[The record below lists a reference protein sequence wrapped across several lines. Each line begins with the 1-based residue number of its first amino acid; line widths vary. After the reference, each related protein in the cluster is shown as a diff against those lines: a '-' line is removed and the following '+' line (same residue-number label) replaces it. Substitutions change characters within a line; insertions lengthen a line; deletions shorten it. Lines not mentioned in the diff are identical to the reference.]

1 IYVGS
6 YKEFGYWNE
15 ENDSLHYISLSKK
28 FNLFENADNQEVWDI
43 LKLQNK
49 IIFQTFSSL
58 YIYDGKSVQ
67 QFKTPTQITYA
78 FNINQTLFAA
88 SVTDGIYVFK
98 NGKFLIDKRFDLLR
112 DKVIHGMQSFEDGIL
127 FFTQKDGIFLY
138 KNGNLTTWTNY
149 LNEIFQN
156 ELINSTKKISE
167 NLFAVGTAGNGLYI
181 VDFQS
186 GNYTN
191 FHRNNGALQN
201 NSVLSIYQDAESNL
215 WLGLDNG
222 ISFIQ
227 NDSNAFVYQDFTG

>member
-1 IYVGS
+1 
-6 YKEFGYWNE
+6 
-15 ENDSLHYISLSKK
+15 LC
-28 FNLFENADNQEVWDI
+28 
-43 LKLQNK
+43 
-49 IIFQTFSSL
+49 
-58 YIYDGKSVQ
+58 
-67 QFKTPTQITYA
+67 
-78 FNINQTLFAA
+78 
-88 SVTDGIYVFK
+88 
-98 NGKFLIDKRFDLLR
+98 
-112 DKVIHGMQSFEDGIL
+112 DKVINGMQSFEEGIL
-127 FFTQKDGIFLY
+127 FFTQKDGVFLY
-138 KNGNLTTWTNY
+138 KNGNLTSWTNY

-227 NDSNAFVYQDFTG
+227 NDSNAFVYQDFTGKLGSVHAIQKTSDGFLLGSNHGLFELKNGRLDLIDGTQGPIWNIKQVGNQYVLGHNNATLVYEQGEVKTLNKLPGGYQFKPVSGGFIQSNY